1 MTSNMYRR
9 PVYLRTVRLAASAFI
24 LGMALVW
31 QSGPAYANET
41 ADALVAEAQQALD
54 EQRYKEGVE
63 AYRKA
68 AELSDDIEIAQQ
80 AARVAYSYG
89 FNKDA
94 LVAARRWVELDPES
108 DEALLYVAQLQLR
121 QGDIRQSQKSFEKL
135 LKRGDEPV
143 DERLIS
149 LIPLLSQ
156 EDEKLADE
164 LMRRLSKPY
173 KDSAS
178 AHYAAAVM
186 ALQAADS
193 DEAGKRA
200 QRAIELDPEWIQPKL
215 VYARSLLLAGDE
227 EGAIDYTSRIIGDDP
242 DPDPD
247 ARLELAIMLLAA
259 GRDDDALSQV
269 NQIMLEQPDR
279 ADALRLMAIIN
290 FRLENLDVAQSDFE
304 ELLASGRYT
313 MDAFY
318 YLGRIADHRDDK
330 QRAISLYSQVIH
342 GQNTVLS
349 QRRAAYLLYELDQPD
364 EAVQHLQK
372 FGETHPN
379 YAVDMIL
386 AQAQLMA
393 TMKKYDEALAHYDRV
408 ISYQD
413 DREEVILGKAELLLR
428 MGRLDDA
435 IELYSDAVDRWPE
448 SAMSLN
454 ALGYTLADRT
464 DRYAEAAKLIK
475 KALKLDPESAAI
487 IDSYGWVL
495 YRQGEYEEALKQLQ
509 RAYELLKDPEVAS
522 HIVEVLAK
530 LGRDEDAR
538 QALADAEVLFPDNEL
553 LQGTRERIFPAE

>member
-1 MTSNMYRR
+1 M
-9 PVYLRTVRLAASAFI
+9 YLRTLRSVTSGFALAV
-24 LGMALVW
+24 ALAW
-31 QSGPAYANET
+31 QPALAQT
-41 ADALVAEAQQALD
+41 ADPVDKLVAGAQEALD
-54 EQRYKEGVE
+54 QQRYKEGVE

-68 AELSDDIEIAQQ
+68 AEISNDVEVAQQ
-80 AARVAYSYG
+80 AARIAYSYG

-94 LVAARRWVELDPES
+94 LAAAKRWVALDDES

-121 QGDIRQSQKSFEKL
+121 EGDIRQSQKNFEKL
-135 LKRGDEPV
+135 LKRGDEPA

-156 EDEKLADE
+156 EDAELADE

-173 KDSAS
+173 KDSAY

-186 ALQAADS
+186 ALQAADAV
-193 DEAGKRA
+193 EAGKRA
-200 QRAIELDPEWIQPKL
+200 ERAIALDPEWIQPKL
-215 VYARSLLLAGDE
+215 VYGRSLLLAGDE
-227 EGAIDYTSRIIGDDP
+227 DAAIEYTSRIIGDDP

-318 YLGRIADHRDDK
+318 YLARIADHREDK
-330 QRAISLYSQVIH
+330 ERAIGLYSEVIH
-342 GQNTVLS
+342 GQNTVIS
-349 QRRAAYLLYELDQPD
+349 QRRAAYLLYELEKPED
-364 EAVQHLQK
+364 AIAHLQK

-379 YAVDMIL
+379 HAVDMIL
-386 AQAQLMA
+386 AQAQLLA
-393 TMKKYDEALAHYDRV
+393 SMKRYDEALAEYDRV
-408 ISYQD
+408 ISYDD
-413 DREEVILGKAELLLR
+413 DREEVMLGKAELLLR

-435 IELYSDAVDRWPE
+435 VDLYRKAVDRWPD
-448 SAMSLN
+448 SSMSLN

-464 DRYAEAAKLIK
+464 DRYSEAAKLIK
-475 KALKLDPESAAI
+475 KALELDPDSAAI

-495 YRQGEYEEALKQLQ
+495 YRLGEYDKALAELM
-509 RAYELLKDPEVAS
+509 RAYEMLKDPEVAS
-522 HIVEVLAK
+522 HIVEVLSK
-530 LGRDEDAR
+530 LGRHDEAR
-538 QALADAEVLFPDNEL
+538 QALADAEALFPDNEL
-553 LQGTRERIFPAE
+553 LQRTRERIFPDD